1 MKHNFPILFSLLLS
15 ILLITSKLDAH
26 SHPTFVNTID
36 QGDTIFIDVENAI
49 VGDGYIDYPVYIS
62 SDDPIQLMDFQF
74 FFNTGEFVYDTV
86 INVAALQAITANV
99 APDVNQG
106 GILKFRLTT
115 LDFATIYPNLST
127 LFLIRFTTASLLPC
141 NLNIVTNQNTRFELG
156 TIDIQGTPTFQVT
169 DCGLITETTFDL
181 NKPAKIYPNP
191 SGEFIYIDSRELL
204 EVTLFSAVGQLIGEP
219 VNVPANRTV
228 SISTKEIQS
237 KYFFIQAF
245 SPTTKKM
252 SMQKVFK

>member
-15 ILLITSKLDAH
+15 ILQITTKLEAH
-26 SHPTFVNTID
+26 SHPAFVNTID

-62 SDDPIQLMDFQF
+62 SDDPIQTMDFQF
-74 FFNTGEFVYDTV
+74 FFNTTEFTFDSV
-86 INVAALQAITANV
+86 INVAGIDQVLGNAQLDI
-99 APDVNQG
+99 NQG
-106 GILKFRLTT
+106 INEFRFTSLSLSSVYPNQTT
-115 LDFATIYPNLST
+115 LVLLRFATT
-127 LFLIRFTTASLLPC
+127 LTNPC
-141 NLNIVTNQNTRFELG
+141 ELNIVTNQNSVISLATD
-156 TIDIQGTPTFQVT
+156 IDLATPTFQVT

-204 EVTLFSAVGQLIGEP
+204 EVTLFNAIGQIIGEP
-219 VNVPANRTV
+219 ANVPVNRTV

>member
-62 SDDPIQLMDFQF
+62 SDDSIQSMDFQF
-74 FFNTGEFVYDTV
+74 FFNTSEFTFDSVLNVAGIDLVLGNVQLDINQGINEFRFTSADFFNTFPIATTLVLLRFSTELTNPCALSIV
-86 INVAALQAITANV
+86 INQSSIIQLGT
-99 APDVNQG
+99 
-106 GILKFRLTT
+106 
-115 LDFATIYPNLST
+115 FATSGI
-127 LFLIRFTTASLLPC
+127 
-141 NLNIVTNQNTRFELG
+141 
-156 TIDIQGTPTFQVT
+156 PTFQVT
-169 DCGLITETTFDL
+169 DCGLINETTFDL

-204 EVTLFSAVGQLIGEP
+204 EVTLFSAVGQIIGEP
-219 VNVPANRTV
+219 VNVPANSTV
-228 SISTKEIQS
+228 SISTKDIQS
-237 KYFFIQAF
+237 KYYFIQAF